1 MVDREIIRE
10 WLTKADDDFEF
21 ALRAYAEI
29 PSQHIQNVHLL

>member
-1 MVDREIIRE
+1 MVDRKVIDE
-10 WLTKADDDFEF
+10 WLKKADDDFEF